1 MKLSFSGIK
10 IKEQS
15 SRWASCSNIGNL
27 NYNWK
32 IIMAPVPVIDYII
45 VHELS
50 HLVEMNHS
58 SRFWDI
64 VSSVLPDYK
73 ERKNWLNKFGK
84 VLEI

>member
-1 MKLSFSGIK
+1 
-10 IKEQS
+10 
-15 SRWASCSNIGNL
+15 
-27 NYNWK
+27 
-32 IIMAPVPVIDYII
+32 MAPVPVIDYII

-58 SRFWDI
+58 SNFWNI

-73 ERKNWLNKFGK
+73 ERKDWLKTFGP